1 MTSTRNL
8 LPRLGDIFFAALFI
22 AILLLGGRMIN
33 LDGDLPRHLLFGK
46 LILAERAIP
55 DTEPLIYPYENRAYV
70 SHEWLSQV
78 VYQAVYAVAGLPGL
92 VLLAAVLLSS
102 TFFISYN
109 YLVKRFSLRLPVLF
123 IVAWGAFA
131 TSLNWAIRPH
141 LFSMFLLAL
150 WLVWADRLRRGEEI
164 SIWRFPILMVLWS
177 NFHGVFIAGVLV
189 LFAFAVG
196 WAVDYFGENFFVPQ
210 RGQRDTKEKPFVP
223 LRDPSWLIG
232 KRLWLA
238 LILSIL
244 ASVLNPGGAGSW
256 FSILGFVNNQYLMSR
271 MLEANSPNFQLPE
284 LRIFFLLLVFSI
296 FLLAVKRGA
305 LSSGQGFLLAGFSAM
320 SLMAFRNVH
329 LYGIVAPFVL
339 AEALTDLRN
348 LPLVNRLEATLARVE
363 DQISG
368 AIYPVVT
375 VLVLGALVIL
385 SPISKLLYRF
395 EPETFPVDAVRWLE
409 SNPQSGRMFND
420 LNWGGYLALNL
431 HPQKTFVDS
440 VADVTGEV
448 TLEYETVL
456 TLAAGWEGILE
467 KYAVGWVIAPA
478 DSALTQKL
486 VEQGWRELYRD
497 ETAAIL
503 KNEK

>member
-1 MTSTRNL
+1 MTSTRIS

-22 AILLLGGRMIN
+22 AILLLGVRMIN

-78 VYQAVYAVAGLPGL
+78 LYQAVYSVAGLPGL

-196 WAVDYFGENFFVPQ
+196 WVVDYLFSQCEI
-210 RGQRDTKEKPFVP
+210 
-223 LRDPSWLIG
+223 LRTG

-238 LILSIL
+238 LILSIV
-244 ASVLNPGGAGSW
+244 ASVFNPGGAGSW

-339 AEALTDLRN
+339 AETLTDLRN

-385 SPISKLLYRF
+385 LPISKVLYQF

-431 HPQKTFVDS
+431 YPQKTFVDS

-448 TLEYETVL
+448 TMDYEILL
-456 TLAAGWEGILE
+456 TANNGWENLLKQYDIEWTVIEPDSPLAHALLERGWKILY
-467 KYAVGWVIAPA
+467 K
-478 DSALTQKL
+478 
-486 VEQGWRELYRD
+486 D
-497 ETAAIL
+497 ETTVIL
-503 KNEK
+503 RR

>member
-1 MTSTRNL
+1 MNL
-8 LPRLGDIFFAALFI
+8 PQKFLPRLQDIFFAALFFS
-22 AILLLGGRMIN
+22 ILLLGSRMIN

-46 LILAERAIP
+46 IILAERAIP
-55 DTEPLIYPYENRAYV
+55 ATEPLIYPYENRPYV

-78 VYQAVYAVAGLPGL
+78 IYQMVYSVAGLPGL
-92 VLLAAVLLSS
+92 VVLAATLLAS
-102 TFFISYN
+102 TFFIVYS
-109 YLVKRFSLRLPVLF
+109 YLVKRLSIRLPVLF

-141 LFSMFLLAL
+141 LFSMFLLAI

-164 SIWRFPILMVLWS
+164 SIWRFPLLMLVWS
-177 NFHGVFIAGVLV
+177 NLHGVFIAGVLA

-196 WAVDYFGENFFVPQ
+196 WLVDHLFSQDKNLN
-210 RGQRDTKEKPFVP
+210 T
-223 LRDPSWLIG
+223 G

-238 LILSIL
+238 LILSIA

-296 FLLAVKRGA
+296 FLLAVKRGK
-305 LSSGQGFLLAGFSAM
+305 LSNGQGFLLAGFSAM

-348 LPLVNRLEATLARVE
+348 IPIVGRLEATLANVE
-363 DQISG
+363 DKITG
-368 AIYPVVT
+368 AFYPVVT
-375 VLVLGALVIL
+375 VVVLGTLVIL
-385 SPISKLLYRF
+385 FPISKMIYQF
-395 EPETFPVDAVRWLE
+395 EPQTFPVNAVRWLK
-409 SNPQSGRMFND
+409 SNPQSGHMFND

-431 HPQKTFVDS
+431 HPQQKTFVDS

-448 TLEYETVL
+448 TMDYETIL
-456 TLAAGWEGILE
+456 TINNGWENLLQEYDIE
-467 KYAVGWVIAPA
+467 WAIIET
-478 DSALTQKL
+478 DSPLTRALVNNQWE
-486 VEQGWRELYRD
+486 VLYED
-497 ETAAIL
+497 ETAVIL
-503 KNEK
+503 KK

>member
-1 MTSTRNL
+1 MNL
-8 LPRLGDIFFAALFI
+8 SRKFLPRLGDIFFAALFI

-46 LILAERAIP
+46 IILAEHAIP
-55 DTEPLIYPYENRAYV
+55 ATEPLVYPYEDRPYV

-78 VYQAVYAVAGLPGL
+78 VYQIVYSVAGLPGL

-102 TFFISYN
+102 TFFIVYS
-109 YLVKRFSLRLPVLF
+109 YLVERFSLRIPVLF
-123 IVAWGAFA
+123 VVAWGAFA

-196 WAVDYFGENFFVPQ
+196 WAVDYLFQNENVESRSSASGSPQ
-210 RGQRDTKEKPFVP
+210 VELAESAGK
-223 LRDPSWLIG
+223 LIG

-238 LILSIL
+238 LIFSIA

-271 MLEANSPNFQLPE
+271 MLESNPPNFQLPE
-284 LRIFFLLLVFSI
+284 MRVFFLLLVFSI
-296 FLLAVKRGA
+296 FLLAVKRNK

-329 LYGIVAPFVL
+329 LYGVVAPFVL
-339 AEALTDLRN
+339 AEAFTDLRGV
-348 LPLVNRLEATLARVE
+348 PIIKRLETTLANVE
-363 DQISG
+363 DKIKG
-368 AIYPVVT
+368 GFYPVLT
-375 VLVLGALVIL
+375 VLVLGAWVIL
-385 SPISKLLYRF
+385 SPISKILYQF
-395 EPETFPVDAVRWLE
+395 EPETFPVDAVRWLK
-409 SNPQSGRMFND
+409 SNPQTGHMFND

-448 TLEYETVL
+448 TLDYELILTTGAAWEKLLDRYEITWAVIETDS
-456 TLAAGWEGILE
+456 TLARALIEHGWETLYE
-467 KYAVGWVIAPA
+467 DQTAV
-478 DSALTQKL
+478 
-486 VEQGWRELYRD
+486 
-497 ETAAIL
+497 IL
-503 KNEK
+503 KR

>member
-46 LILAERAIP
+46 LILTELAIP

-78 VYQAVYAVAGLPGL
+78 VYQAVYSVAGLPGL
-92 VLLAAVLLSS
+92 ALLAAVLLSS

-196 WAVDYFGENFFVPQ
+196 WAVDYLFSQGEI
-210 RGQRDTKEKPFVP
+210 
-223 LRDPSWLIG
+223 LRTG

-238 LILSIL
+238 LILSIV

-409 SNPQSGRMFND
+409 SNPQSGRMLND

-448 TLEYETVL
+448 TLEYETVI
-456 TLAAGWEGILE
+456 TLAAGWEDILE
-467 KYAVGWVIAPA
+467 KYAVGWVIVEEMSPLAR
-478 DSALTQKL
+478 ALQ
-486 VEQGWRELYRD
+486 ERGWRILYED
-497 ETAAIL
+497 ETAVIL
-503 KNEK
+503 QK

>member
-1 MTSTRNL
+1 MTSTRSSRRV
-8 LPRLGDIFFAALFI
+8 PRLGDIFFAALFI

-78 VYQAVYAVAGLPGL
+78 VYQVVYSAAGLPGL
-92 VLLAAVLLSS
+92 VLLAAVLLSA
-102 TFFISYN
+102 TFLISYN
-109 YLVKRFSLRLPVLF
+109 YLVERLSLRLPVLF

-131 TSLNWAIRPH
+131 ASLNWAIRPH
-141 LFSMFLLAL
+141 LFSMFLLAI
-150 WLVWADRLRRGEEI
+150 WLTWADRLRRGEKI
-164 SIWRFPILMVLWS
+164 SIWRFPALMVLWS

-196 WAVDYFGENFFVPQ
+196 WAVDYLSQ
-210 RGQRDTKEKPFVP
+210 IEKA
-223 LRDPSWLIG
+223 DSAKKLIG

-238 LILSIL
+238 LVLSVA

-271 MLEANSPNFQLPE
+271 MAEANPPNFQLPE

-296 FLLAVKRGA
+296 FLLAVKRNQ
-305 LSSGQGFLLAGFSAM
+305 LSSGQGLLLAGFSAM

-329 LYGIVAPFVL
+329 LYGVVAPFVL
-339 AEALTDLRN
+339 AEALTDLRS
-348 LPLVNRLEATLARVE
+348 LPLVHRLEATLARVE
-363 DQISG
+363 DQIRG
-368 AIYPVVT
+368 AMYPVFT
-375 VLVLGALVIL
+375 VLVFGALVVF
-385 SPISKLLYRF
+385 SPISKILYRF

-409 SNPQSGRMFND
+409 SNPQSGHMFND

-448 TLEYETVL
+448 TLEYETILTAGGRWRYLLDRYDIEWAVIETDS
-456 TLAAGWEGILE
+456 TLARALIDEGWKVLYEDKTAVIL
-467 KYAVGWVIAPA
+467 
-478 DSALTQKL
+478 
-486 VEQGWRELYRD
+486 RR
-497 ETAAIL
+497 
-503 KNEK
+503 

>member
-1 MTSTRNL
+1 MNQL
-8 LPRLGDIFFAALFI
+8 QKFLPRLGDIFFAALFI

-46 LILAERAIP
+46 LILAERTIP
-55 DTEPLIYPYENRAYV
+55 AVEPLIYPYDNRPYV

-78 VYQAVYAVAGLPGL
+78 AYQAVYSVAGLPGL

-141 LFSMFLLAL
+141 LFSMLLLAI

-196 WAVDYFGENFFVPQ
+196 WLVNYLFSKGEKLE
-210 RGQRDTKEKPFVP
+210 T
-223 LRDPSWLIG
+223 G

-238 LILSIL
+238 LILSVA

-296 FLLAVKRGA
+296 FLLAVKRGK
-305 LSSGQGFLLAGFSAM
+305 LLSGQGFLLAGFSAM

-348 LPLVNRLEATLARVE
+348 IPIIGRLETTLASIE
-363 DQISG
+363 DKITG
-368 AIYPVVT
+368 IYYPALTVT
-375 VLVLGALVIL
+375 VLGVLVFT
-385 SPISKLLYRF
+385 SPIPKAIYTFDSQ
-395 EPETFPVDAVRWLE
+395 TFPVDAVRWLK
-409 SNPQSGRMFND
+409 SNPQAGRMFNN
-420 LNWGGYLALNL
+420 LNWGGYLELNL

-448 TLEYETVL
+448 TMEYETVI
-456 TLAAGWEGILE
+456 TLAAGWEDILE
-467 KYAVGWVIAPA
+467 KYAVGWVIVPA
-478 DSALTQKL
+478 DSALPQKL
-486 VEQGWRELYRD
+486 AEQGWRELYRD
-497 ETAAIL
+497 ETAVIL
-503 KNEK
+503 KR

>member
-1 MTSTRNL
+1 MNL
-8 LPRLGDIFFAALFI
+8 SRKFLPRLGDIFFAALFI

-33 LDGDLPRHLLFGK
+33 LDGDLPRHLLFGR

-78 VYQAVYAVAGLPGL
+78 VYQVVYSAAGLPGL
-92 VLLAAVLLSS
+92 VLLAAVLLAA
-102 TFFISYN
+102 TFLISYN
-109 YLVKRFSLRLPVLF
+109 YLVERLSLRLPVLF

-131 TSLNWAIRPH
+131 ASLNWAIRPH
-141 LFSMFLLAL
+141 LFSMFLLAI
-150 WLVWADRLRRGEEI
+150 WLTWADRLRRGEKI
-164 SIWRFPILMVLWS
+164 SIWRFPALMVLWS

-196 WAVDYFGENFFVPQ
+196 WAVDYFVENIFAPPG
-210 RGQRDTKEKPFVP
+210 GQRDTKEKPFVP
-223 LRDPSWLIG
+223 LRDPSWLTG

-238 LILSIL
+238 LVLSIA

-256 FSILGFVNNQYLMSR
+256 FSILGFVNNRYLMSH
-271 MLEANSPNFQLPE
+271 MAEANPPNFQLPE

-296 FLLAVKRGA
+296 FLLTVKRNQ
-305 LSSGQGFLLAGFSAM
+305 LSSGQGLLLAGFSAM

-329 LYGIVAPFVL
+329 LYGVVAPFVL
-339 AEALTDLRN
+339 AEALTDLRS
-348 LPLVNRLEATLARVE
+348 LPLVNRLEETLARVE
-363 DQISG
+363 DQIRG
-368 AIYPVVT
+368 AMYPILT
-375 VLVLGALVIL
+375 VLVFGALVVF
-385 SPISKLLYRF
+385 SPISKILYRF
-395 EPETFPVDAVRWLE
+395 EPQTFPVDAVRWLE

-448 TLEYETVL
+448 TLEYETILTAGGRWRYLLDRYDIEWAVIETDS
-456 TLAAGWEGILE
+456 TLARALIDESWKVLYEDKTAVIL
-467 KYAVGWVIAPA
+467 
-478 DSALTQKL
+478 
-486 VEQGWRELYRD
+486 RR
-497 ETAAIL
+497 
-503 KNEK
+503 

>member
-1 MTSTRNL
+1 MTSTRKFV
-8 LPRLGDIFFAALFI
+8 PRLGDIFFAALFI

-123 IVAWGAFA
+123 VVAWGAFA

-150 WLVWADRLRRGEEI
+150 WLVWADRLQRGEEI
-164 SIWRFPILMVLWS
+164 SIWRFPTLMILWS

-196 WAVDYFGENFFVPQ
+196 WTVDYFGENIFVP
-210 RGQRDTKEKPFVP
+210 QRDTKEKPFVP

-238 LILSIL
+238 LILSIV
-244 ASVLNPGGAGSW
+244 ASVFNPGGAGSW

-305 LSSGQGFLLAGFSAM
+305 LSSGQGLLLAGFSAM

-339 AEALTDLRN
+339 AEALTDLRS

-385 SPISKLLYRF
+385 SPISKVLYRF

-448 TLEYETVL
+448 TLDYEILL
-456 TLAAGWEGILE
+456 TASDGWENLLKQYDIEWAVIEPDSPLAHALLERGWEILN
-467 KYAVGWVIAPA
+467 K
-478 DSALTQKL
+478 
-486 VEQGWRELYRD
+486 D
-497 ETAAIL
+497 ETAVIL
-503 KNEK
+503 RR